1 MKICLLGDE
10 NLEFISSKENKLFK
24 KIKKL
29 KLKKYREKEQLF
41 IAEGHKFLDFSISPK
56 YIILHEDYEDKFVG
70 VNNFECTKYLYS
82 DTLFK
87 EISTQENSQGVI
99 LIYEFL
105 ETTLENLENNI
116 VILDRVQDPGNLGT
130 IIRLIDAVGF
140 KDLILTIGS
149 ADIYNDKTVRSSM
162 GSLFNL
168 NINYMTEE
176 KLIEFLRENSYNILS
191 SGLTNESV
199 NYNRVSLKNKN
210 AIVFGN
216 EGQGVSTNIL
226 NISNEIVKI
235 PIYGSAESLN
245 VGVASGIILYKV
257 KEILEEY
264 EV

>member
-1 MKICLLGDE
+1 
-10 NLEFISSKENKLFK
+10 LEFISSKDNKLFK

-29 KLKKYREKEQLF
+29 KQKKYREKEGLF
-41 IAEGHKFLDFSISPK
+41 IAEGHKFLDFKRVPK
-56 YIILHEDYEDKFVG
+56 YIILRDGDEERYGNIDKFD
-70 VNNFECTKYLYS
+70 CLKIIYS
-82 DTLFK
+82 DTLFSD
-87 EISTQENSQGVI
+87 ISTQENSQGII

-105 ETTLENLENNI
+105 EKTLDSLGENI
-116 VILDRVQDPGNLGT
+116 VILDRIQDPGNLGT

-140 KDLILTIGS
+140 KDLILTTGS
-149 ADIYNDKTVRSSM
+149 VDIYNDKTVRSSM

-168 NINYMTEE
+168 NINYMIEDD
-176 KLIEFLRENSYNILS
+176 LIDYLKQNNYNILS

-199 NYNRVSLKNKN
+199 DYNKVKLKGKN

-216 EGQGVSTNIL
+216 EGQGVSENIL
-226 NISNEIVKI
+226 DVSDEIVKI

-245 VGVASGIILYKV
+245 VGVATGIILYKV